1 MAVVVPIIS
10 EWDPKGLNKAT
21 SDFKRA
27 EGGWSKAGAGLKAAF
42 LPAVAGLAGL
52 GAAGIK
58 FAKMAS
64 EDQASAARMAKA
76 LTNVTGA
83 TESQIAATED
93 WISAQGKA
101 LGVAD
106 DDLRPAIQTLASATG
121 DLSEAQSLAGLA
133 MDVAAS
139 SGTDVATAAKA
150 IAKATDGSYGSL
162 KKLVPGIDDAALAS
176 KDFGRV
182 MESTSKIVGGQ
193 AADAA
198 GTAEGQQKRL
208 ALSLSETA
216 ESIGGALLP
225 VIEKI
230 LPMFQSLAT
239 FIANNTTAFIAL
251 AAVVGTIAVV
261 IVTLNVAMGVY
272 ATIMGVV
279 EANQKRAT
287 AGQWALN
294 ASMLANPV
302 LLIVVGIIA
311 LIAALVIAYK
321 KSETFRNIVNA
332 AFAGVKAGISAAITA
347 VVAVLRVAFKIMAT
361 LFRFTPLGFLI
372 THFKEFARVAQ
383 VVADAVVGVFRWM
396 FDQVKAIF
404 DRIGDLVNKV
414 KGWASF
420 LPGVG
425 RSAASGVSSAFA
437 VPSVGVGART
447 AFAGDTGSLGATT
460 INVRAIDP
468 EGTAREVQGILDRHS
483 TRQGRA
489 PGAPRRRAW

>member
-1 MAVVVPIIS
+1 
-10 EWDPKGLNKAT
+10 
-21 SDFKRA
+21 
-27 EGGWSKAGAGLKAAF
+27 
-42 LPAVAGLAGL
+42 
-52 GAAGIK
+52 
-58 FAKMAS
+58 
-64 EDQASAARMAKA
+64 
-76 LTNVTGA
+76 
-83 TESQIAATED
+83 
-93 WISAQGKA
+93 
-101 LGVAD
+101 
-106 DDLRPAIQTLASATG
+106 
-121 DLSEAQSLAGLA
+121 
-133 MDVAAS
+133 
-139 SGTDVATAAKA
+139 
-150 IAKATDGSYGSL
+150 
-162 KKLVPGIDDAALAS
+162 
-176 KDFGRV
+176 
-182 MESTSKIVGGQ
+182 
-193 AADAA
+193 
-198 GTAEGQQKRL
+198 
-208 ALSLSETA
+208 
-216 ESIGGALLP
+216 
-225 VIEKI
+225 
-230 LPMFQSLAT
+230 
-239 FIANNTTAFIAL
+239 
-251 AAVVGTIAVV
+251 VV